1 MKKLDYRTLWS
12 GVAVWC
18 RNAGRS
24 ASRPVLLMWFVM
36 KSRKTPAK
44 DKWAIFCSL
53 AYLVMPFSL
62 LKAKKVP
69 VLGLIDEAV
78 SLAIMI
84 RKMARYVTPE
94 MNHRADEILNRWFS
108 SSANNSLAETSY
120 YDYEI
125 IEE

>member
-1 MKKLDYRTLWS
+1 MKLDYRTLWS

-36 KSRKTPAK
+36 KSRKTPGK

-108 SSANNSLAETSY
+108 SSANNSLVETSY